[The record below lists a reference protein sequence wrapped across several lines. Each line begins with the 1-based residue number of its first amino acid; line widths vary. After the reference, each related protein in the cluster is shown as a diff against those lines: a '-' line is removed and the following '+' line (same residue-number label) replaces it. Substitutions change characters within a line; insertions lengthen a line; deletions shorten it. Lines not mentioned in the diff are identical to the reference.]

1 MEKKSIEEKFKK
13 KNATQLTE
21 INEKISKVTQRD
33 VRLYN
38 TKKIARIIEE
48 NKGMKVLRKRL
59 SESKKQISKIADK
72 NGQIKTNK
80 QDILNIV
87 RVLRGTL

>member
-1 MEKKSIEEKFKK
+1 
-13 KNATQLTE
+13 
-21 INEKISKVTQRD
+21 
-33 VRLYN
+33 
-38 TKKIARIIEE
+38 
-48 NKGMKVLRKRL
+48 MKVLRKRL
-59 SESKKQISKIADK
+59 SEGKKQISKIADK